1 MPIREA
7 TPEETQAFY
16 AKTVVVFGQKR
27 PESQKAP
34 QPSAS
39 VSEDVRLNM
48 LKTLGLISAKLNH
61 QVALNGEQEPKTD
74 PNGSA

>member
-1 MPIREA
+1 MPVRKA
-7 TPEETQAFY
+7 TPEETQAFWG
-16 AKTVVVFGQKR
+16 KPVVISGQRR

-34 QPSAS
+34 QTTALN
-39 VSEDVRLNM
+39 SEEDRLNM